1 MFTAGDAEIA
11 DHLRDRKSAN
21 GAPFALNETLTAS
34 DPPAVRHSN
43 GGSDSPAFDS
53 TTTVAVLL
61 PCLDEEPTIGKVVAD
76 FKRVLPAASIY
87 VYDNGSTDRTAQVA
101 EASGAIVRRSP
112 TRGKG
117 NVVRRMFAE
126 VDATVYV
133 IADGDDTY
141 DAADAP
147 ALIRRLRRDQLDMVI
162 GRRVERRDAREA
174 YRRGHR
180 LGNRFLTGSVR
191 SLFGAGPED
200 VLSGYRVFSR
210 RYVKSFPAASRGFE
224 VETEMTIHALELS
237 LPFDEL
243 PTPYGERPERSSS
256 KLRTI
261 PDGVR
266 IFRLIISLF
275 KDFRPQRFFGCLA
288 MVAALLAVAA
298 GLVAGH
304 SLDPWTPAALV
315 VVALC
320 EFVLLLPLIGVI
332 LDGLSRG
339 RRETK
344 RLHYL
349 AALTGVKQDGSPEAL
364 PEGTVGGNGGWSAPD
379 RAA

>member
-1 MFTAGDAEIA
+1 V
-11 DHLRDRKSAN
+11 
-21 GAPFALNETLTAS
+21 S
-34 DPPAVRHSN
+34 D
-43 GGSDSPAFDS
+43 GGSDSDRLDGAVS
-53 TTTVAVLL
+53 VAVLL
-61 PCLDEEPTIGKVVAD
+61 PCLDEEPTIGKVVGD
-76 FKRVLPAASIY
+76 FRRALPAAAIY
-87 VYDNGSTDRTAQVA
+87 VYDNGSTDRTAEVA
-101 EASGAIVRRSP
+101 RASGAIVRRSP

-133 IADGDDTY
+133 LADGDDTY
-141 DAADAP
+141 AAADAP
-147 ALIRRLRRDQLDMVI
+147 ALIRRLRRDQLDMVV
-162 GRRVERRDAREA
+162 GRRVERREAADA
-174 YRRGHR
+174 YRWGHR

-191 SLFGAGPED
+191 SLFGSGPED

-224 VETEMTIHALELS
+224 VEAEMTIHALELC

-243 PTPYGERPERSSS
+243 PTPYVARPEDSSS

-261 PDGVR
+261 PDGLR
-266 IFRLIISLF
+266 IFRLIIGLF
-275 KDFRPQRFFGCLA
+275 KDFRPLRFFGCLA
-288 MVAALLAVAA
+288 IVAALLAAAA
-298 GLVAGH
+298 GLLAGH
-304 SLDPWTPAALV
+304 RLDPWTPAALLV
-315 VVALC
+315 VGLC
-320 EFVLLLPLIGVI
+320 EFVLVLPLIGVI

-349 AALTGVKQDGSPEAL
+349 AALTGVRQDGSPDAL
-364 PEGTVGGNGGWSAPD
+364 PDVAVGANGGWSAPD